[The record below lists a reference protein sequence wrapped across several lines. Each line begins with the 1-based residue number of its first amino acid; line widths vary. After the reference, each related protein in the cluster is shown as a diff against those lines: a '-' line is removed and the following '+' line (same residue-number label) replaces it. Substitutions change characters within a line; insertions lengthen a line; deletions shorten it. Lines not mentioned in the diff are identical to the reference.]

1 MKKLCALLA
10 LLFLQSCQSTAPSY
24 SSSYKPDY
32 RAENVCVD
40 GQKRPVQ
47 AKEPQWLVRIEPKY
61 PADAAKNKVQGHVKL
76 HFVLTSQGEVSNIQ
90 IMESV
95 PAGVFDAEAVRA
107 LQRWKY
113 RPGCVDGQL
122 ADFPQTET
130 LTFTL
135 DPSTP

>member
-1 MKKLCALLA
+1 MKTLYALLA
-10 LLFLQSCQSTAPSY
+10 LVLLPSCQSTAPSY

-47 AKEPQWLVRIEPKY
+47 AKDPQWLVRIEPKY
-61 PADAAKNKVQGHVKL
+61 PADAAKNNVQGHVKL
-76 HFVLTSQGEVSNIQ
+76 QFVLTAQGEVSNIQ
-90 IMESV
+90 VMESV